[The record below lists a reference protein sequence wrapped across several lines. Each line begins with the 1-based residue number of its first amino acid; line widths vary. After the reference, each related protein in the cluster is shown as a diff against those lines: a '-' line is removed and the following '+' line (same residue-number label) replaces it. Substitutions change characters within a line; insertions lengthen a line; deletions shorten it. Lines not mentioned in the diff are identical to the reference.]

1 MVQSLSYM
9 LSLAV
14 LVVAQLATIANAQG
28 EMATTP
34 NAQGEMA
41 TIPNAQGE
49 MATMPNAQGE
59 MAMVD
64 DAQGGIINVYRWIV
78 PYTGPKE
85 FVANVGDTI
94 VFRWTQSQHNVFIH
108 PTMSCDL
115 TGAIEV
121 GQTPGSEYTF
131 SPADGGT
138 EMFFSCDFGMGSHCV
153 AGQFLTVTV
162 LDNSTDTSTEFP
174 ATEAPTDAPTDTLV
188 ASPTDAPV
196 DPAPVD
202 PAPID
207 PAPVDP
213 APVDPAPVDPA
224 PVDPAPVDPANAMSI
239 SSSAGRRSVI
249 DMALA
254 LVAASLALV
263 VF

>member
-28 EMATTP
+28 E
-34 NAQGEMA
+34 
-41 TIPNAQGE
+41 
-49 MATMPNAQGE
+49 
-59 MAMVD
+59 
-64 DAQGGIINVYRWIV
+64 IINVYRWIV
-78 PYTGPKE
+78 PYTGPKQ

-94 VFRWTQSQHNVFIH
+94 VFRWTQSVHNVYIH

-121 GQTPGSEYTF
+121 GQTPGTEYTF

-138 EMFFSCDFGMGSHCV
+138 EMFFSCDIGMGSHCF
-153 AGQFLTVTV
+153 AGQFITVTV
-162 LDNSTDTSTEFP
+162 LDNSTDSPTDSSTEFP
-174 ATEAPTDAPTDTLV
+174 AALPTEAPTDAPTDTPV

-196 DPAPVD
+196 
-202 PAPID
+202 D

-224 PVDPAPVDPANAMSI
+224 PVDPAPVDPAPVDPAPVDPAPVDPALVDPAPVDPANAMSI

-254 LVAASLALV
+254 LIVASLALV